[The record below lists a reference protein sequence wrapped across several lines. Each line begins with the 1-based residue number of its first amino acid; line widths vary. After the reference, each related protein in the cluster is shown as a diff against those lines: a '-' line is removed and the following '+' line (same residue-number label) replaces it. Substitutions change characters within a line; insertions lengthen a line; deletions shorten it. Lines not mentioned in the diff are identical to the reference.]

1 MKVAFRRTGMPQAHS
16 LAWHLGLLCSLLVLP
31 ATVFV
36 GWVLWQYAAA
46 ERAHLLQNGQEVV
59 HRIADAVETEAASIL
74 GTARL
79 AASSP
84 RLVQGPLNPEET
96 RQTAAA
102 VARSLGVDIAIRD
115 IAGQQLVNTRLLQ
128 DQNLPS
134 RSLEVDQTVLT
145 TKRAAISDLFLGS
158 YNQEPLVAVVAPVV
172 QPATGE
178 VVYFIDISVPAKR
191 ILDIISKEPLGSGL
205 YATILDRKGR
215 VIARTRGQQTFVG
228 TEASEF
234 MRGVTNQ
241 EGNFRTQSLDGVPVL
256 VHYARIIGSDW
267 IAAVGLEEETLNAP
281 IRRLISLLA
290 ATGLCLAL
298 LSTALAY
305 LFGRRIT
312 KAIEGLS
319 AAASALGTGSDVPAL
334 QTPIREVNNV
344 SAALTDAAEER
355 KRADERQ
362 ALMVREL
369 HHRVKNTLATV
380 QAVVNSTA
388 RRAETIREFSDAVT
402 ERIISLARTHT
413 LLVDDAWG
421 GASLNHILRTELE
434 PYNTGHQRV
443 KLHGPEVHLP
453 DSIALAFGMAVHE
466 LTTNAAKYGALSLP
480 TGCVHVTWSVEGE
493 GPDRRLHLE
502 WREHDGPPVEA
513 PKRKGFGS
521 TLLERVLGRQLQGEV
536 RTEYLP
542 GGIRV
547 RVDAPLTDHTGREAG
562 AA

>member
-1 MKVAFRRTGMPQAHS
+1 M
-16 LAWHLGLLCSLLVLP
+16 
-31 ATVFV
+31 
-36 GWVLWQYAAA
+36 
-46 ERAHLLQNGQEVV
+46 
-59 HRIADAVETEAASIL
+59 
-74 GTARL
+74 GTAKVT
-79 AASSP
+79 ASSP
-84 RLVQGPLNPEET
+84 RLLQGSLNPAES

-102 VARSLGVDIAIRD
+102 VARSLGVDIAVRD
-115 IAGQQLVNTRLLQ
+115 VGGQLLLNTRLTE

-134 RSLEVDQTVLT
+134 RPLEVDQTVLT
-145 TKRAAISDLFLGS
+145 TKQAAVSDLFLGS
-158 YNQEPLVAVVAPVV
+158 YNKEPLVAVVAPVIR
-172 QPATGE
+172 PTTGE
-178 VVYFIDISVPAKR
+178 VIYFIDVTVPARR
-191 ILDIISKEPLGSGL
+191 ILDVILKEPLGSGL
-205 YATILDRKGR
+205 YATVLDRTGR
-215 VIARTRGQQTFVG
+215 VIARTRGQQQFVG
-228 TEASEF
+228 TEATEF
-234 MRGVTNQ
+234 MRGVTSRT
-241 EGNFRTQSLDGVPVL
+241 GHFRTQSLDGVPVL
-256 VHYARIIGSDW
+256 VHYARVDGSDW
-267 IAAVGLEEETLNAP
+267 IVAVGLEEETLNAP
-281 IRRLISLLA
+281 IRRLVGLLA

-319 AAASALGTGSDVPAL
+319 AAASALGAGSDVPVL
-334 QTPIREVNNV
+334 QTPIREINSV
-344 SAALTDAAEER
+344 SAALADAADER
-355 KRADERQ
+355 KRAEERQ

-421 GASLNHILRTELE
+421 GASLNQILRTELE

-480 TGCVHVTWSVEGE
+480 TGCVHVTWSVEGK
-493 GPDRRLHLE
+493 DLDKRLQLE
-502 WREHDGPPVEA
+502 WREHNGPPVEV
-513 PKRKGFGS
+513 PKRRGFGS
-521 TLLERVLGRQLQGEV
+521 TLLERVLGRQLQGDV

-542 GGIRV
+542 EGIRV
-547 RVDAPLTDHTGREAG
+547 RVDAPLSDHTVREAG